1 MPRRMPGIRH
11 TKALDRDV
19 GVTGSSHFAHDDAK
33 VVLTSPRQTIDRYP
47 AKKSKSQPLSA
58 WVTRSA

>member
-1 MPRRMPGIRH
+1 MIEMSVVIV
-11 TKALDRDV
+11 A
-19 GVTGSSHFAHDDAK
+19 GSSALAGDDTTR
-33 VVLTSPRQTIDRYP
+33 VVLTTMRGESERYP